1 MLRWNRLLGSR
12 GHGGIVMYEV
22 IARGLVGD

>member
-1 MLRWNRLLGSR
+1 MLPWNRLLGSR

-22 IARGLVGD
+22 IARGWVGD